1 MTARSDHPHAGGE
14 YSTNLLYSLGE
25 SGPSPR
31 GWGIRDGEIPRNGQ
45 TRTIPT
51 RVGNTRSAASLST
64 CCADHPHAGGEYPV
78 FARKSVIT
86 SGPSPRGWGIRL
98 HPHREVRQQR
108 TIPTRVGNTLF
119 LLASL

>member
-51 RVGNTRSAASLST
+51 RVGNTASPPPGSSPAT
-64 CCADHPHAGGEYPV
+64 DHPHAGGEYDPT
-78 FARKSVIT
+78 AAWASSR
-86 SGPSPRGWGIRL
+86 SGPSPRGWGIRS
-98 HPHREVRQQR
+98 
-108 TIPTRVGNTLF
+108 
-119 LLASL
+119 AA